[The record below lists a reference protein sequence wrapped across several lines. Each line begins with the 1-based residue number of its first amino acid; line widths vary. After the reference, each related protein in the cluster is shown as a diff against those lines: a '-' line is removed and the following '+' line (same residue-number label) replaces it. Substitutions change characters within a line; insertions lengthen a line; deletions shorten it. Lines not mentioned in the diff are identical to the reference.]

1 VIEAQAAAVVL
12 VHNHPSQVSDI
23 SAADELI
30 TARVKEA
37 LALIEVRVIDHLL
50 VAGSDVVSFVEKGL
64 L

>member
-1 VIEAQAAAVVL
+1 
-12 VHNHPSQVSDI
+12 VSDI
-23 SAADELI
+23 SGADELI

-50 VAGSDVVSFVEKGL
+50 VAGSDVVSFAEKGL